1 MKMMEDKDMVPDNV
15 SCIKMNIKLEPSE
28 LLEHCS
34 TCGKGFKSKKELL
47 PAGQRKLVMMIIY
60 FQPNSQLFLLCAPWC
75 VICEDL
81 CSILKSFG

>member
-1 MKMMEDKDMVPDNV
+1 MKMMEYKDMVPDNV

-47 PAGQRKLVMMIIY
+47 PVGQRKLVMMII
-60 FQPNSQLFLLCAPWC
+60 
-75 VICEDL
+75 
-81 CSILKSFG
+81 

>member
-1 MKMMEDKDMVPDNV
+1 MADARIEQGEESRKMMDDQDRVPDNT
-15 SCIKMNIKLEPSE
+15 SGSDMDIKLEPSE

-60 FQPNSQLFLLCAPWC
+60 FQPNSQLFLLCALW
-75 VICEDL
+75 
-81 CSILKSFG
+81 

>member
-60 FQPNSQLFLLCAPWC
+60 FQPNSRLFLLCTLW
-75 VICEDL
+75 
-81 CSILKSFG
+81 